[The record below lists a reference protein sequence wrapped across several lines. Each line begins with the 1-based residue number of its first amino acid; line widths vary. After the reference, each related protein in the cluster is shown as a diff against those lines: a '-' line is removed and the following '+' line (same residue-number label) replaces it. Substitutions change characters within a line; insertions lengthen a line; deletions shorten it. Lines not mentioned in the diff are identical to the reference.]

1 MCVEAL
7 VRLNSPL
14 WPGEEKNFAII
25 SFLLLRKQVTPC
37 VQFYPQNTNK
47 HAIIIILGL
56 EIANQ
61 ILFFM
66 EIEQDVEL
74 NDLRIL

>member
-1 MCVEAL
+1 VRLL

-14 WPGEEKNFAII
+14 WPGEEKNFAIN

-37 VQFYPQNTNK
+37 VQFYPKNTNK
-47 HAIIIILGL
+47 HASIILGL
-56 EIANQ
+56 EILNQ
-61 ILFFM
+61 ILSFM
-66 EIEQDVEL
+66 ETEQDVEL